1 MKIIDCKK
9 ALTMPPLLGK
19 AGCQVPVS
27 SGILTWNKIVNS
39 LVTDV
44 IYYSLVLQ
52 VDIFTTKTP
61 PMFEVLY
68 SSGQ

>member
-1 MKIIDCKK
+1 
-9 ALTMPPLLGK
+9 MPPPIGK
-19 AGCQVPVS
+19 AGCQVPGF
-27 SGILTWNKIVNS
+27 SGILAWNKIVNS

-61 PMFEVLY
+61 PMFEALY
-68 SSGQ
+68 SIGQ